1 MRRAWVGIS
10 AAAACAAMAAI
21 LLLAGNL
28 EMLSWIAGAGS
39 FIIAVPTLVL
49 ALTNHSGASGD
60 STIHPSRGTEAAD
73 SGQAHLPDTGTV
85 ARNPGTVMVELTT
98 RRIRTANRLSHAAE
112 GAGQGFAAII
122 VPVVVIG
129 LFDSATRAAVHRSPM
144 TFFLLAAGAAAL
156 VAFLA
161 WLAAPGGKDL
171 LIVNDEG
178 LTIIDKRRIR
188 YGDTSFTIPWPL
200 LERVRLVSSTQAAFY
215 ILIVQFRN
223 AESEFEASQVST
235 LEKRGDSTSDGHI
248 MARLY
253 VASAGTELLGRV
265 RRALAEFGGHRY
277 AE

>member
-1 MRRAWVGIS
+1 MT
-10 AAAACAAMAAI
+10 AI

-39 FIIAVPTLVL
+39 FIIAVPSLVL
-49 ALTNHSGASGD
+49 ALTSHSGAGGD
-60 STIHPSRGTEAAD
+60 STIHPSPGTEAPD
-73 SGQAHLPDTGTV
+73 SGPAHRPGTGTV
-85 ARNPGTVMVELTT
+85 AVELTT

-122 VPVVVIG
+122 VPVVVVG

-144 TFFLLAAGAAAL
+144 TFFLLAVGVAAL

-178 LTIIDKRRIR
+178 LTIIDKRHIR

-200 LERVRLVSSTQAAFY
+200 MERVRLLSSTQPAFS
-215 ILIVQFRN
+215 ILIVQFRSG
-223 AESEFEASQVST
+223 ESEFEASRISA
-235 LEKRGDSTSDGHI
+235 LEKRGESTSDGHI

-253 VASAGTELLGRV
+253 VASGGTERTELLVRA
-265 RRALAEFGGHRY
+265 RRALTEFGGHRY

>member
-1 MRRAWVGIS
+1 MRRVWVGIS
-10 AAAACAAMAAI
+10 AAMACAAMAAI

-39 FIIAVPTLVL
+39 FIIAVPSLVL
-49 ALTNHSGASGD
+49 ALINHSGASGD
-60 STIHPSRGTEAAD
+60 LTILPSRGTEAAD
-73 SGQAHLPDTGTV
+73 SGQGHRPDTGAV
-85 ARNPGTVMVELTT
+85 AGNPGTVTVELTT

-129 LFDSATRAAVHRSPM
+129 CFDSGTRAEFQKSMMAIFLVAASLAV
-144 TFFLLAAGAAAL
+144 L

-161 WLAAPGGKDL
+161 WLDAPGGQDL
-171 LIVNDEG
+171 LIVDGEG

-188 YGDTSFTIPWPL
+188 YGDASFTIPWPL
-200 LERVRLVSSTQAAFY
+200 TERVRLVPSAEAAFY
-215 ILIVQFRN
+215 ILIVQFKN
-223 AESEFEASQVST
+223 AGSEFEASQISA
-235 LEKRGDSTSDGHI
+235 LEKRGESTSDGHI

-253 VASAGTELLGRV
+253 MASAGAELLGRV
-265 RRALAEFGGHRY
+265 RLALVGFGGQRC